1 MANEKSKQSY
11 VRFHTRVDE
20 ALDRAVESTGL
31 KRATLT
37 AWILS
42 TFIRRIN
49 EQPERL
55 EKALALLR
63 ETAQDDGEV
72 RAPLT
77 TEALGLS
84 PAATLYELKIGRTV
98 AHAPRSIGR
107 PILLTLSSE
116 IDGQLRMLAELC
128 GMSIN
133 HFRSAVVASFLIE
146 QGVLV

>member
-37 AWILS
+37 AWIIS
-42 TFIRRIN
+42 TFIRRIH
-49 EQPERL
+49 EQPEIL
-55 EKALALLR
+55 EKAFAAQR
-63 ETAQDDGEV
+63 ENDSMTG
-72 RAPLT
+72 APLT
-77 TEALGLS
+77 PEALGLS

-146 QGVLV
+146 QKVLQ